1 MFVVLNAA
9 LTTEASRARRT
20 YMSFLPVVVSRSRSR
35 RWVVVAMQ
43 TTADMTPPT
52 PAKKNHEIARK

>member
-20 YMSFLPVVVSRSRSR
+20 YMSFLPVVVSQSR